1 MKGGRCAEEEDE
13 TGSSTLS
20 AFPVCCNRPEAWQA
34 PNEADQIIFFSGVPT
49 CLSLLSSLLFR

>member
-1 MKGGRCAEEEDE
+1 MKGGRCVEEEDE

-34 PNEADQIIFFSGVPT
+34 PNEAH
-49 CLSLLSSLLFR
+49 